1 VTPFTRTCTSCE
13 TSLSLEVRYCS
24 TCGTAT
30 PVEGSNP
37 WAESP
42 AIEAAELE
50 RVRDGLAG
58 RYAVERQIGSGGAA
72 TVYLADDV
80 KHRRK
85 VAVKVLRPG
94 IAAMVGPSRFLRE
107 IAISARLQH
116 PHILA
121 VYDSGEIH
129 PSPHGQD
136 GVLFYVMPLAEE
148 SLGAR
153 LSRGPVPLVEAV
165 RILRSVAD
173 ALAYAHAQ
181 GIVHRDI
188 KPDNVMLVGRHAL
201 VADFGIA
208 KALSVPPHRMT
219 PTRAGVPIGTPYY
232 MAPEQV
238 AGDPDV
244 SGSADC
250 YALGVVAYE
259 LLTGRRPVN
268 GGSVQEVFAAHLLQI
283 PPPIDQI
290 RPEVP
295 ASLAQVVMR
304 CLEKNPADRWRTT
317 EELLERLESVAALI
331 GAKTPPQRLPSIH
344 AQGAVSRKRIRRLG
358 ALAGVL
364 AVGAAF
370 GVLATRSGPLPADV
384 AMHEQVT
391 FSGAISVT
399 AISPDGR
406 FLAYTTREGDGLL
419 VQELAGGPP
428 LRIVE
433 GLSQP
438 TSLRWSPD
446 GTVLLFGGLYH
457 GQLGTY
463 IIPRL
468 GGPPR
473 QVRREAFGQWHP
485 DGSRIG
491 VWNHQGKSLVV
502 TRPDGGDSSSIPL
515 PGRFD
520 WLLDVEWSPSG
531 KRLAYTTLTE
541 PSRYALMILGPDGS
555 RAVPVIKDSVAIASP
570 RWSPDE
576 EVVYYLRGKAELR
589 RVGVSS
595 SSGAPEG
602 KPVTLVDGLQVARSP
617 HAVTPSSFTMTAD
630 GSRLVYLKSFDQSNL
645 WLLSPRP
652 SDAAGSAWTRQLTRG
667 TALRRGPAVS
677 PDGEWLA
684 YIEESSDGADLYRM
698 PLQGGAA
705 ERLTF
710 TGQVAS
716 EGPAWSPDGRHIAFG
731 GYEAATVQLQT
742 VATGGGLPH
751 LFRNSRLPTMGEV
764 TWAPGRRILHQIPG
778 NRNFALVDPATG
790 QTRLLVGNETAGW
803 LFSPRVS
810 PKGDRVAIYWNR
822 ARQRGLWLISLR
834 DSSRTL
840 LKEGRLSPVGW
851 TGDGKA
857 VLAVDWE
864 SGDLLRLGVDGL
876 AEDRMTFPFREAECS
891 SADSFRRG
899 LIVCA
904 VRELVADVWMVTGF
918 DPTKR

>member
-1 VTPFTRTCTSCE
+1 MTPLTRTCTSCE
-13 TSLSLEVRYCS
+13 TSLSPEVRYCS
-24 TCGTAT
+24 ACGTAT
-30 PVEGSNP
+30 PVEDPDP

-50 RVRDGLAG
+50 RVRECLAG

-72 TVYLADDV
+72 TVYLADDI
-80 KHRRK
+80 KHRRE

-94 IAAMVGPSRFLRE
+94 VAAMVGPSRFLRE

-121 VYDSGEIH
+121 VYDSGEIC
-129 PSPHGQD
+129 PPRQD

-148 SLGAR
+148 SLGTR
-153 LSRGPVPLVEAV
+153 LSRGPVPLADAV

-219 PTRAGVPIGTPYY
+219 PTRAGLPIGTPYY

-259 LLTGRRPVN
+259 LLTGHRPIN

-317 EELLERLESVAALI
+317 EELLERLESVAAVI
-331 GAKTPPQRLPSIH
+331 GATTPTQRLPAIQ
-344 AQGAVSRKRIRRLG
+344 AQGTVSRKRIPRLG
-358 ALAGVL
+358 ALAVVL

-370 GVLATRSGPLPADV
+370 GMLAMPSGPLPVNV
-384 AMHEQVT
+384 AMQEQVT
-391 FSGAISVT
+391 FSGAIGVT

-406 FLAYTTREGDGLL
+406 SLAYTTREGDALL

-446 GTVLLFGGLYH
+446 GTLLLFGGFYH

-473 QVRREAFGQWHP
+473 RLRREAFGQWHP

-491 VWNHQGKSLVV
+491 VWSYHGKSLVV
-502 TRPDGGDSSSIPL
+502 TRPDRGDSSSIPL

-555 RAVPVIKDSVAIASP
+555 RAVPVVVDSVAIASP

-576 EVVYYLRGKAELR
+576 EVVYYHSGKAELR
-589 RVGVSS
+589 RVGVSG

-602 KPVTLVDGLQVARSP
+602 MPVTLIDGLQVARSP
-617 HAVTPSSFTMTAD
+617 DAVTPSSFTMTAD
-630 GSRLVYLKSFDQSNL
+630 GSRMVYLKSLDQSNL

-652 SDAAGSAWTRQLTRG
+652 SDAVGSPWTRQLTRG
-667 TALRRGPAVS
+667 TALRRGPVVS
-677 PDGEWLA
+677 PDGKWLA

-698 PLQGGAA
+698 PLQGGTA

-710 TGQVAS
+710 TGLVAS
-716 EGPAWSPDGRHIAFG
+716 EAPAWSPDGKLIAFG
-731 GYEAATVQLQT
+731 GYEDASVQLQT
-742 VATGGGLPH
+742 VATGGGVPR
-751 LFRNSRLPTMGEV
+751 LFRNSHLPNLGQV
-764 TWAPGRRILHQIPG
+764 TWAPGRGILHQLPG

-790 QTRLLVGNETAGW
+790 QSRLLVGNATDGW

-810 PKGDRVAIYWNR
+810 PKGDWVAIYWNR
-822 ARQRGLWLISLR
+822 AGRRGLWLTSLR
-834 DSSRTL
+834 NSSRTF
-840 LKEGRLSPVGW
+840 LKEGRLNPVGW

-857 VLAVDWE
+857 VLALDWE

-876 AEDRMTFPFREAECS
+876 AQDRMKFPFREAECS

-904 VRELVADVWMVTGF
+904 VPEPVADVWMVTGF
-918 DPTKR
+918 DPARR